1 MPSMRHLSLPI
12 SLLGAWAVFARNFLV
27 WRRLF
32 WPALVMNFGEP
43 ALYLLGLGLGLGHF
57 IGEMDGVSYLAFLAS
72 GIIASSA
79 MNTASFEGMYSV
91 YTRMGPQK
99 TYDAMLAT
107 PLRVQDIVLGEMLW
121 CAAKA
126 VFSAGGIFIVALALG
141 LLTSPS
147 ALWVLPAAMLIG
159 LAFAGPAM
167 IMSAL
172 ARNYDFFNYY
182 VVLVL
187 TPMLLVSG
195 VFYPIDSLPA
205 GLRPWVDLLPLPH
218 AVELTRGIVL
228 EVALTRPWINILVL
242 SLYALLGFYS
252 AAWLI
257 RRRLLE

>member
-1 MPSMRHLSLPI
+1 MTPAPSLPA
-12 SLLGAWAVFARNFLV
+12 AWAVFTRNFLV

-57 IGEMDGVSYLAFLAS
+57 IGEMEGVSYLAFLAS

-107 PLRVQDIVLGEMLW
+107 PVRVQDIVLGEMLW

-126 VFSAGGIFIVALALG
+126 LFSACGIFLIALALG
-141 LLTSPS
+141 VIASPT
-147 ALWVLPAAMLIG
+147 ALWVFPAALLTG
-159 LAFAGPAM
+159 LAFAGPAIM
-167 IMSAL
+167 MSAL

-182 VVLVL
+182 FVLIL
-187 TPMLLVSG
+187 TPMLLISG
-195 VFYPIDSLPA
+195 VFYPMDSLPN
-205 GLRPWVDLLPLPH
+205 GLRPWIDLLPLPH
-218 AVELTRGIVL
+218 AVELMRGAVL
-228 EVALTRPWINILVL
+228 DVALSRTWSNIFTLSAYAFGGFFGAVWLVQ
-242 SLYALLGFYS
+242 
-252 AAWLI
+252 
-257 RRRLLE
+257 RRLQE